1 MKKIYI
7 IEDEKDIKDEKDISN
22 LYQLLF
28 QKEGIEVE
36 GIVASGKEAIEEIE
50 GFKDK
55 IEDIVFLIDN
65 RIPEKSGIE
74 VARRIINISPFLKNQ
89 IIIATADD
97 TLSEE
102 EVKEL
107 GINHF
112 LRKPFSLEDLK
123 AAVENIQNMEKN
135 DEG

>member
-7 IEDEKDIKDEKDISN
+7 IEDEKDISN

-50 GFKDK
+50 KFKDK

>member
-7 IEDEKDIKDEKDISN
+7 IEDEKDISN

>member
-1 MKKIYI
+1 
-7 IEDEKDIKDEKDISN
+7 
-22 LYQLLF
+22 
-28 QKEGIEVE
+28 
-36 GIVASGKEAIEEIE
+36 
-50 GFKDK
+50 
-55 IEDIVFLIDN
+55 
-65 RIPEKSGIE
+65 EKSGIE

-135 DEG
+135 GETK

>member
-7 IEDEKDIKDEKDISN
+7 IEDEKDISN

-102 EVKEL
+102 EVKE

>member
-7 IEDEKDIKDEKDISN
+7 IEDEKDISN

-50 GFKDK
+50 RFKDK